1 MEVAI
6 FCFLMKMFCRGELF
20 LAILEATASVSLDL
34 FSCNI
39 LKSF

>member
-6 FCFLMKMFCRGELF
+6 LCFAEVNCF

-34 FSCNI
+34 LSCNI